1 MAVNVGRFYA
11 YIAGMRHVVAMVLFA
26 VAATPAAAQ
35 NTEEGLDL
43 IDRGAR
49 MLFQEF
55 MDQMDPA
62 LREFMQQMDPA
73 MEELRGLLDDINAYH
88 PPEVLPN
95 GDIIIRRKEPLKPG
109 DEVPEGGIE
118 L

>member
-1 MAVNVGRFYA
+1 
-11 YIAGMRHVVAMVLFA
+11 MVLCLTA
-26 VAATPAAAQ
+26 APVAAQ
-35 NTEEGLDL
+35 ENTEEGLDL
-43 IDRGAR
+43 INRGAR

-55 MDQMDPA
+55 IEQVDPA

-88 PPEVLPN
+88 PPEILPN
-95 GDIIIRRKEPLKPG
+95 GDIIIRRKEPLNPN
-109 DEVPEGGIE
+109 EPVPEGGIE